1 MIPYLTI
8 ALAVCSL
15 FATAYMN
22 FVRPARRRR
31 RAAMEI
37 TPPEPRPNF
46 APNKPTGMTA
56 PDGRVPR
63 DLDRPYP
70 RPKGG
75 RRKLDKTCPVCG
87 TGAETTPLD
96 GKVLG
101 WRAHGS
107 CAEWLGEWQPTGR
120 LPVPLPYSPDKSLIG
135 YTEKG
140 QKPSDPGPIQVGP
153 VLRRETGSTNTIY
166 GNTIY
171 TGGTVATI
179 GWTGGAGA
187 DSSLDSMA
195 LTNAALQQQ
204 IANGH
209 MTAAEAREWLDREVI
224 NAFGVPGP
232 DLGESSTFTREA
244 CPDCGM
250 EFTGFYPDLAVS
262 LAAHAESGQCEQR
275 RRKQVPAAI
284 DEYCTCGMKFC
295 GTPARIRVMLDEHR
309 ASGACPHSV
318 KGRAA
323 DHPKP
328 NFAPNRPTGPT
339 APDTRP

>member
-15 FATAYMN
+15 FAIGYMN

-46 APNKPTGMTA
+46 APNKPTGVTP

-70 RPKGG
+70 RPAGG
-75 RRKLDKTCPVCG
+75 RRKPDKTCPVCG

-107 CAEWLGEWQPTGR
+107 CAEWLGEWQPQR
-120 LPVPLPYSPDKSLIG
+120 PVPLPYSPDKSLIG
-135 YTEKG
+135 YMEKG
-140 QKPSDPGPIQVGP
+140 QRTAWDPGPIEVGAASGRAP
-153 VLRRETGSTNTIY
+153 DDTIHCDRAA
-166 GNTIY
+166 NVITL
-171 TGGTVATI
+171 GGGGGRQGRA
-179 GWTGGAGA
+179 WAGGAG
-187 DSSLDSMA
+187 DSASRAWSNSGGPVTRSSSDASRPA
-195 LTNAALQQQ
+195 P
-204 IANGH
+204 
-209 MTAAEAREWLDREVI
+209 VI
-224 NAFGVPGP
+224 
-232 DLGESSTFTREA
+232 T
-244 CPDCGM
+244 
-250 EFTGFYPDLAVS
+250 
-262 LAAHAESGQCEQR
+262 
-275 RRKQVPAAI
+275 
-284 DEYCTCGMKFC
+284 EYCTCGTKFT
-295 GTPARIRVMLDEHR
+295 GTPEWIRMRLDVHR

-323 DHPKP
+323 DL
-328 NFAPNRPTGPT
+328 RDLDG
-339 APDTRP
+339 R

>member
-46 APNKPTGMTA
+46 APNKPAGMTA

-70 RPKGG
+70 RPAGG
-75 RRKLDKTCPVCG
+75 RRKPDKTCPVCG

-107 CAEWLGEWQPTGR
+107 CAEWLGEWRPQR
-120 LPVPLPYSPDKSLIG
+120 PVPLPYSPDKSLIG
-135 YTEKG
+135 YMEKG
-140 QKPSDPGPIQVGP
+140 KKPTDPGPIEVGGRS
-153 VLRRETGSTNTIY
+153 VSVSGNLTGIASTGDGAANVIY
-166 GNTIY
+166 A
-171 TGGTVATI
+171 GGTVATVI
-179 GWTGGAGA
+179 AWGGGAGGSS
-187 DSSLDSMA
+187 SSLDSMA
-195 LTNAALQQQ
+195 LTNNVAATIREQLASGQVSVE
-204 IANGH
+204 
-209 MTAAEAREWLDREVI
+209 EARERI
-224 NAFGVPGP
+224 ITAFGVPGP
-232 DLGESSTFTREA
+232 VLGDAVDEDALGHLVALQEMFLDSEA
-244 CPDCGM
+244 RACRD
-250 EFTGFYPDLAVS
+250 AI
-262 LAAHAESGQCEQR
+262 EQR
-275 RRKQVPAAI
+275 RKPPGRPVI
-284 DEYCTCGMKFC
+284 TEFCTCGTKFT
-295 GTPARIRVMLDEHR
+295 GTPEWIRMRLDVHR

-318 KGRAA
+318 KGRA
-323 DHPKP
+323 
-328 NFAPNRPTGPT
+328 TGSG
-339 APDTRP
+339 

>member
-46 APNKPTGMTA
+46 APNKPAGMTA

-135 YTEKG
+135 YMEKG
-140 QKPSDPGPIQVGP
+140 QRTAWDPGPIEVGAAT
-153 VLRRETGSTNTIY
+153 RQGTTNTIH
-166 GNTIY
+166 Y
-171 TGGTVATI
+171 TGGTAITL
-179 GWTGGAGA
+179 GGGGGTSEAVMDWLAKG
-187 DSSLDSMA
+187 SFP
-195 LTNAALQQQ
+195 
-204 IANGH
+204 IAS
-209 MTAAEAREWLDREVI
+209 EEDLRRARDAI
-224 NAFGVPGP
+224 
-232 DLGESSTFTREA
+232 
-244 CPDCGM
+244 
-250 EFTGFYPDLAVS
+250 
-262 LAAHAESGQCEQR
+262 EQR
-275 RRKQVPAAI
+275 RKPPGAPVI
-284 DEYCTCGMKFC
+284 TEYCTCGTKFT
-295 GTPARIRVMLDEHR
+295 GTPEWIGMRLDVHR

-323 DHPKP
+323 DL
-328 NFAPNRPTGPT
+328 RDLDG
-339 APDTRP
+339 R

>member
-15 FATAYMN
+15 FAIGYMN

-37 TPPEPRPNF
+37 APPEPRPNF
-46 APNKPTGMTA
+46 APNKPTGVTP

-70 RPKGG
+70 RPAGG
-75 RRKLDKTCPVCG
+75 RRKPDKTCPVCG

-107 CAEWLGEWQPTGR
+107 CAEWLGEWQPQR
-120 LPVPLPYSPDKSLIG
+120 PVPLPYSPDKSLIG
-135 YTEKG
+135 YMEKG
-140 QKPSDPGPIQVGP
+140 QQLGDPGPIE
-153 VLRRETGSTNTIY
+153 LANRRWRTAPNPAEREAAFDALKNM
-166 GNTIY
+166 
-171 TGGTVATI
+171 I
-179 GWTGGAGA
+179 G
-187 DSSLDSMA
+187 
-195 LTNAALQQQ
+195 
-204 IANGH
+204 
-209 MTAAEAREWLDREVI
+209 
-224 NAFGVPGP
+224 
-232 DLGESSTFTREA
+232 LGETFARKA
-244 CPDCGM
+244 CEDCGM
-250 EFTGFYPDLAVS
+250 EFSGTSIDLAAS
-262 LAAHAESGQCEQR
+262 FQAHQVSGQCEQR
-275 RRKQVPAAI
+275 RRKQAPAAI

-295 GTPARIRVMLDEHR
+295 GTPARIRVMLDEHH

-323 DHPKP
+323 DL
-328 NFAPNRPTGPT
+328 RDLDG
-339 APDTRP
+339 R

>member
-37 TPPEPRPNF
+37 APPEPRPNF
-46 APNKPTGMTA
+46 APNKPTGVTP

-70 RPKGG
+70 RPAGG

-101 WRAHGS
+101 GRAHGS
-107 CAEWLGEWQPTGR
+107 CAEWLGDWGPPSPQVAELQRALDGFKDHR
-120 LPVPLPYSPDKSLIG
+120 VPV
-135 YTEKG
+135 
-140 QKPSDPGPIQVGP
+140 VAM
-153 VLRRETGSTNTIY
+153 
-166 GNTIY
+166 
-171 TGGTVATI
+171 GGTAITVTN
-179 GWTGGAGA
+179 WTGGAGG
-187 DSSLDSMA
+187 SSLDRMA
-195 LTNAALQQQ
+195 LTNSVAAVIRQQL
-204 IANGH
+204 AGGH
-209 MTAAEAREWLDREVI
+209 VTVDEARDRIVT
-224 NAFGVPGP
+224 AFGVPGP
-232 DLGESSTFTREA
+232 VMGDAVDEAALGHLVALQEMFLDSEA
-244 CPDCGM
+244 RACRD
-250 EFTGFYPDLAVS
+250 VI
-262 LAAHAESGQCEQR
+262 EQR
-275 RRKQVPAAI
+275 RKPPGAPVI
-284 DEYCTCGMKFC
+284 TEYCTCGTKFT
-295 GTPARIRVMLDEHR
+295 GTPEWIHMRLDVHR

-323 DHPKP
+323 YHPKP

>member
-37 TPPEPRPNF
+37 APPEPRPNF
-46 APNKPTGMTA
+46 APNKPTGVTP

-70 RPKGG
+70 RPAGG

-107 CAEWLGEWQPTGR
+107 CAEWLGDWGPPSPQVAELQRALDGFKDHR
-120 LPVPLPYSPDKSLIG
+120 VPV
-135 YTEKG
+135 
-140 QKPSDPGPIQVGP
+140 VAM
-153 VLRRETGSTNTIY
+153 
-166 GNTIY
+166 
-171 TGGTVATI
+171 GGTAITVTN
-179 GWTGGAGA
+179 WTGGAGG
-187 DSSLDSMA
+187 SSLDRMA
-195 LTNAALQQQ
+195 LTNSVAAVIRQQL
-204 IANGH
+204 AGGH
-209 MTAAEAREWLDREVI
+209 VTVDEARDRIVT
-224 NAFGVPGP
+224 AFGVPGP
-232 DLGESSTFTREA
+232 VMGDAVDEAALGHLVALQEMFLDSEA
-244 CPDCGM
+244 RACRD
-250 EFTGFYPDLAVS
+250 AI
-262 LAAHAESGQCEQR
+262 EQR
-275 RRKQVPAAI
+275 RKPPGKPVI
-284 DEYCTCGMKFC
+284 TEFCTCGTKFT
-295 GTPARIRVMLDEHR
+295 GTPEWIRMRLDVHR

-318 KGRAA
+318 KGRA
-323 DHPKP
+323 
-328 NFAPNRPTGPT
+328 TGSG
-339 APDTRP
+339 

>member
-15 FATAYMN
+15 FAIGYMN

-37 TPPEPRPNF
+37 APPEPRPNF
-46 APNKPTGMTA
+46 APNKPTGVTP

-70 RPKGG
+70 RPAGG
-75 RRKLDKTCPVCG
+75 RRKPDKTCPVCG

-135 YTEKG
+135 YMEKG
-140 QKPSDPGPIQVGP
+140 QKGERSIAVSGN
-153 VLRRETGSTNTIY
+153 LTGIASTGDGAVNL
-166 GNTIY
+166 
-171 TGGTVATI
+171 GGTAITI
-179 GWTGGAGA
+179 GAGTA
-187 DSSLDSMA
+187 SEAVLA
-195 LTNAALQQQ
+195 WL
-204 IANGH
+204 ANGWR
-209 MTAAEAREWLDREVI
+209 TAADPAQREV
-224 NAFGVPGP
+224 AFDALKTALDG
-232 DLGESSTFTREA
+232 DTFTRRA

-250 EFTGFYPDLAVS
+250 EFAGTADAIDTS
-262 LAAHAESGQCEQR
+262 LYAHRKGGQCDQRRNNRDAIEQR
-275 RRKQVPAAI
+275 RKPPDKPVI
-284 DEYCTCGMKFC
+284 TEYCTCGTKFT
-295 GTPARIRVMLDEHR
+295 GTAEWIRMRLDVHR

-323 DHPKP
+323 DL
-328 NFAPNRPTGPT
+328 RDLEG
-339 APDTRP
+339 R

>member
-15 FATAYMN
+15 FAIGYMN

-46 APNKPTGMTA
+46 APNKPTGVTP

-70 RPKGG
+70 RPAGG
-75 RRKLDKTCPVCG
+75 RRKPDKTCPVCG

-107 CAEWLGEWQPTGR
+107 CAEWLGEWQPQR
-120 LPVPLPYSPDKSLIG
+120 PVPLPYSPDKSLIG
-135 YTEKG
+135 YMEKG
-140 QKPSDPGPIQVGP
+140 QRTAWDPGPIEVGGRS
-153 VLRRETGSTNTIY
+153 VSVSGNLTGIASTGDGAANVIY
-166 GNTIY
+166 AAAE
-171 TGGTVATI
+171 TVAT
-179 GWTGGAGA
+179 GVHGVAAQGRFRHREPGA
-187 DSSLDSMA
+187 SPK
-195 LTNAALQQQ
+195 
-204 IANGH
+204 
-209 MTAAEAREWLDREVI
+209 RV
-224 NAFGVPGP
+224 
-232 DLGESSTFTREA
+232 A
-244 CPDCGM
+244 CRD
-250 EFTGFYPDLAVS
+250 AI
-262 LAAHAESGQCEQR
+262 EQR
-275 RRKQVPAAI
+275 RKPPGAPVI
-284 DEYCTCGMKFC
+284 TEYCTCGTKFT
-295 GTPARIRVMLDEHR
+295 GTPEWIRMRLDVHR

-323 DHPKP
+323 DL
-328 NFAPNRPTGPT
+328 RDLDG
-339 APDTRP
+339 R

>member
-46 APNKPTGMTA
+46 APNKPAGMTA

-70 RPKGG
+70 RPAGG
-75 RRKLDKTCPVCG
+75 RRKPDKTCPVCG

-135 YTEKG
+135 YMEKG
-140 QKPSDPGPIQVGP
+140 QRTAWDPAITLGG
-153 VLRRETGSTNTIY
+153 G
-166 GNTIY
+166 
-171 TGGTVATI
+171 GGTSEAVMDWLAK
-179 GWTGGAGA
+179 G
-187 DSSLDSMA
+187 SFP
-195 LTNAALQQQ
+195 
-204 IANGH
+204 IA
-209 MTAAEAREWLDREVI
+209 I
-224 NAFGVPGP
+224 
-232 DLGESSTFTREA
+232 
-244 CPDCGM
+244 
-250 EFTGFYPDLAVS
+250 
-262 LAAHAESGQCEQR
+262 EQR
-275 RRKQVPAAI
+275 RKPPGAPVI
-284 DEYCTCGMKFC
+284 TEYCTCGTKFT
-295 GTPARIRVMLDEHR
+295 GTPEWIGMRLDVHR

-323 DHPKP
+323 DL
-328 NFAPNRPTGPT
+328 RDLDG
-339 APDTRP
+339 R